1 MNSYS
6 KILKKTL
13 VAMLAVSMVT
23 NNNVANAAAEI
34 GMQKQQDVIQ
44 KAAEEEALKEL
55 IRDSDEM
62 EAAYPNGLFNFLAT
76 QYSVKETD
84 KYVEIGVIRQGGTQ
98 GEASVR
104 FKAIDVTSAYGD
116 DYTIY
121 ESKKKNAPIEK
132 GEDAFP
138 LIEVAYPTDTNLS
151 EVSAEEVVKDALA
164 VTEQE

>member
-62 EAAYPNGLFNFLAT
+62 EAAYPNGMFNFLAT

-104 FKAIDVTSAYGD
+104 FKAIDV
-116 DYTIY
+116 
-121 ESKKKNAPIEK
+121 KK
-132 GEDAFP
+132 GEK
-138 LIEVAYPTDTNLS
+138 
-151 EVSAEEVVKDALA
+151 VKNFL
-164 VTEQE
+164 